1 MTDHPASWLT
11 DPTGRHD
18 HRYWDGTR
26 WTDHVADAGVAAT
39 DPYDGPA
46 DAVPDAPAPAAPSG
60 WATTTEPSADEPAA
74 ATTEPAAADSGSTE
88 DGTFSMSGWGD
99 TADGAT
105 AVADGAGTPTDT
117 SADEAPLASDETTS
131 DATATATEAEAPASA
146 WSTPTTAT
154 WGAPAAT
161 SASTP
166 TWGAAPT
173 DEGADEPA
181 AVEDE
186 ASDDEEEETPAARW
200 GAATT
205 IGPSTTW
212 EEPTTVAATPT
223 PSPASTWGQ
232 PLPTEDLLPAPAPAG
247 KSKSRWG
254 LLLVIALG
262 AIVGV
267 VVALVVF
274 GDDDEGG
281 GGDTFAAQLSEQMQ
295 QSTSV
300 SEEQA
305 DCVGDYVVDEIGE
318 SRIESVAQLQARS
331 APPELQEDFDRAV
344 QRAIT
349 ECDIDQADLVPPSGD
364 TGGAGDGATAT
375 TAPQTQVRTEAQ
387 YKAYYQEALGL
398 PEEDAACL
406 AQHSAEAE
414 ESGSIDEG
422 DGASQFYRWVD
433 ECGIDPDE
441 LFTSASTG

>member
-39 DPYDGPA
+39 DAYDGPA
-46 DAVPDAPAPAAPSG
+46 DAVPDAPAPATPSG
-60 WATTTEPSADEPAA
+60 WAAATTTEATTDEAAA
-74 ATTEPAAADSGSTE
+74 ATTAPAATEAGATE

-99 TADGAT
+99 TA
-105 AVADGAGTPTDT
+105 ADDPDT
-117 SADEAPLASDETTS
+117 SAGEAPPAADEES
-131 DATATATEAEAPASA
+131 EDATEAEAPGSA
-146 WSTPTTAT
+146 WSTPTSAT

-161 SASTP
+161 SAPTP
-166 TWGAAPT
+166 TWGAASL

-181 AVEDE
+181 AGEDE
-186 ASDDEEEETPAARW
+186 ASDGDGNGDGDEVAPAARW

-205 IGPSTTW
+205 VGPSTTW
-212 EEPTTVAATPT
+212 DQPTTVAATPS

-232 PLPTEDLLPAPAPAG
+232 PLPTEDPLPAPAPEG
-247 KSKSRWG
+247 KGKSRWG

-274 GDDDEGG
+274 SDDDDGG
-281 GGDTFAAQLSEQMQ
+281 VADSFAAQLSEQMQ

-300 SEEQA
+300 SEDQA
-305 DCVGDYVVDEIGE
+305 DCVADYVVDEIGE
-318 SRIESVAQLQARS
+318 SRIESVAQLQTRS
-331 APPELQEDFDRAV
+331 APPELQQDFDRAV
-344 QRAIT
+344 QRALT
-349 ECDIDQADLVPPSGD
+349 ECNVDQADLVPPSGE
-364 TGGAGDGATAT
+364 TEGAADSETAT
-375 TAPQTQVRTEAQ
+375 TAQTQVRTEGQ

-398 PEEDAACL
+398 SEEDAACL

-414 ESGSIDEG
+414 ESGGIDPG

-433 ECGIDPDE
+433 DCGIDPDE